1 MLLTIIDPLY
11 RLLLNP
17 FLRGLGLQYNLFL
30 ERLGLPFFFSFSVLE
45 TSVSKPL
52 RVS

>member
-30 ERLGLPFFFSFSVLE
+30 ERLGLPFFSFSVLE
-45 TSVSKPL
+45 TRVSKPL